1 MEAKGRGGAEATD
14 RGEATRRQNGSSA
27 GEEEEGNGCGVD
39 VVLRWRRGKGG
50 VRCVRVSGTKIVV

>member
-39 VVLRWRRGKGG
+39 VVLRW
-50 VRCVRVSGTKIVV
+50 